1 MLQKFSDFIFGV
13 ILRPIDSGPNPKTDS
28 GFATEGMLY
37 VYANKIKAYINGA
50 IRELATLD
58 ETQTFTNKGIDSDNN
73 TITNI
78 VDADIKA
85 GAAIDA
91 TKIADGSVTDA
102 KFQRINSLSSN
113 AQDQI
118 TANATAVSDHVG
130 DATDA
135 HAGSAIG
142 NTPAGNLA
150 ATDVQ
155 GALDELQTDVDTR
168 ALDSDLTTHVSDK
181 TTHGTTGA
189 ILGATDTQ
197 DVSGK
202 TFTDFVQ
209 LDEVGAPATPASGKY
224 RIYPKADGSL
234 YGKNDAGTETA
245 LGVGGVL
252 PDSVIEFRR
261 TGTISAAND
270 TILVDSDM
278 AFTSVT
284 VTQDGTVGLAE
295 ITDFVCKADSSGSL
309 NDRIGHLYSASD
321 ATHYYI
327 WFNVNSEGTDP
338 SYGGMTGIEVAV
350 ATGAADT
357 VVASAVQ
364 TAVNGLGD
372 FGASVSTNTVT
383 VTNASVGVTTDASND
398 VIVLTLP
405 TAVGIEGKKF
415 NIVKTDSSGTNFL
428 IDGDGSETV
437 DGTLTL
443 DMRNTSGSAI
453 IESDNVGWVYIG
465 GEIYPRVSYVKDVKS
480 SGTAGG
486 TFTQDV
492 WQTRDLNTIEGDGSF
507 IVLSSDQFTLP
518 AGTYEIVGS
527 AFANKVGRHKAI
539 IRNITDSTDD
549 IIGSSEFISS
559 AGGSVTVS
567 SKVQGVI
574 EVTSSKTFELRHRCQ
589 VTSSASGY
597 GVESSLGV
605 SEIYSQ
611 LTITKVK

>member
-1 MLQKFSDFIFGV
+1 
-13 ILRPIDSGPNPKTDS
+13 
-28 GFATEGMLY
+28 
-37 VYANKIKAYINGA
+37 VYANKLKAYINGA
-50 IRELATLD
+50 IREIATLD
-58 ETQTFTNKGIDSDNN
+58 ETQEFTNKTLTSPNVNEAVALTSTATELNQLDGVTVGGTSAGDIA
-73 TITNI
+73 TINDTQTFTGKTYDADASGNVLTNI
-78 VDADIKA
+78 EDANIKA

-102 KFQRINSLSSN
+102 EFQRINSLNSN
-113 AQDQI
+113 AQTQI
-118 TANATAVSDHVG
+118 TANATAVSDHIG

-155 GALDELQTDVDTR
+155 GALNELQTDVDTR
-168 ALDSDLTTHVSDK
+168 ALDSDFDTHVADT
-181 TTHGTTGA
+181 TTHGTAGA

-197 DVSGK
+197 DISGK

-209 LDEVGAPATPASGKY
+209 LAEVGAPGTPSSGDY
-224 RIYPKADGSL
+224 RIYPKTDGNL
-234 YGKNDAGTETA
+234 YGKNDAGTEVV
-245 LGVGGVL
+245 LGVAGTI

-270 TILVDSDM
+270 TILVDSDT

-309 NDRIGHLYSASD
+309 NDRVGHLYSASD

-398 VIVLTLP
+398 AIVLTLP

-415 NIVKTDSSGTNFL
+415 NFAKVDSSDESFD
-428 IDGDGSETV
+428 IDGDGSET
-437 DGTLTL
+437 
-443 DMRNTSGSAI
+443 AI
-453 IESDNVGWVYIG
+453 GESSITIYNQFQTIVLESDNVNFVNLTPYQQA
-465 GEIYPRVSYVKDVKS
+465 K
-480 SGTAGG
+480 SGTEKAVG
-486 TFTQDV
+486 T
-492 WQTRDLNTIEGDGSF
+492 WIDGKIIYERSYSVTGWTTGN
-507 IVLSSDQFTLP
+507 IVDSEL
-518 AGTYEIVGS
+518 
-527 AFANKVGRHKAI
+527 
-539 IRNITDSTDD
+539 TDSFCTPTN
-549 IIGSSEFISS
+549 EFSKYTS
-559 AGGSVTVS
+559 GDWDRTLFCDYATGSVHAYMRVETGGLSYHHIDRPSANFTVQYI
-567 SKVQGVI
+567 KN
-574 EVTSSKTFELRHRCQ
+574 
-589 VTSSASGY
+589 
-597 GVESSLGV
+597 
-605 SEIYSQ
+605 
-611 LTITKVK
+611 